1 MEKLTR
7 KNNIKFAKSEGYS
20 FFIDDEV
27 WHLDKETQ
35 INTSRVKKLMNHNQL
50 YGFLNTLAFFA
61 ENYSGKYVFNL
72 FYRMKSF
79 LEFKSNKKEFTEE
92 DLINY
97 KSSLTSLDIW
107 HMSLI
112 RIFFNKWN
120 GLGYPGVSKE
130 ITHLLSGW
138 RFKGNLKGDIIKRK
152 DPNQGPLTDNEL
164 LAFND
169 GVVQAYERQLIN
181 KKELVLSLLISHTGR
196 RPIQISHLKIKDIVS
211 SLNKKGEPVY
221 FINIPRAKQSGE
233 FRGEFKLFALK
244 EEIWNLTK
252 SLAKD
257 IAEIFVS
264 KINFEVDKKV
274 YDSIPLF
281 PDWNSLSNIDNNEK
295 LQYLLETDKLHIKN
309 ARINRL
315 LNQIIRKANVHSER
329 TGKIIQI
336 SPRRFRY
343 TIGTRA
349 AREGFGELIIAELL
363 DHSDTQ
369 NAGVYVKNVPE
380 HVTKIDEAVGFQ
392 LAPFAQAFVGKL
404 VDKESDSVR
413 GNDKSSRIRNDNGK
427 PVGNC
432 GDYGFCGANVP
443 IPCYTCIHFQP
454 WVDGPHKEVYE
465 NLLEER
471 KRIEKFTGD
480 IAITEILDRSIM
492 AVAEVVQ
499 KCEKRKSD
507 NITSKKALK

>member
-1 MEKLTR
+1 
-7 KNNIKFAKSEGYS
+7 
-20 FFIDDEV
+20 
-27 WHLDKETQ
+27 
-35 INTSRVKKLMNHNQL
+35 IN
-50 YGFLNTLAFFA
+50 
-61 ENYSGKYVFNL
+61 
-72 FYRMKSF
+72 
-79 LEFKSNKKEFTEE
+79 
-92 DLINY
+92 
-97 KSSLTSLDIW
+97 
-107 HMSLI
+107 
-112 RIFFNKWN
+112 
-120 GLGYPGVSKE
+120 
-130 ITHLLSGW
+130 
-138 RFKGNLKGDIIKRK
+138 
-152 DPNQGPLTDNEL
+152 
-164 LAFND
+164 
-169 GVVQAYERQLIN
+169 
-181 KKELVLSLLISHTGR
+181 LV
-196 RPIQISHLKIKDIVS
+196 
-211 SLNKKGEPVY
+211 
-221 FINIPRAKQSGE
+221 
-233 FRGEFKLFALK
+233 
-244 EEIWNLTK
+244 
-252 SLAKD
+252 
-257 IAEIFVS
+257 
-264 KINFEVDKKV
+264 EVDKKV
-274 YDSIPLF
+274 YDNIPLF
-281 PDWNSLSNIDNNEK
+281 PDWNSLSNIDDNET

-309 ARINRL
+309 SRINRL
-315 LNQIIRKANVHSER
+315 LNKIIKKANVYSER

-380 HVTKIDEAVGFQ
+380 HVAKIDEAVGFQ

-507 NITSKKALK
+507 NIISKKALK